1 MPADGRKDVSSK
13 HGGLVFWEGA
23 SRSGAGDRVGCKMPL
38 TALRFAFQENV
49 DERRFGRLAHLL
61 TVIQLEIER
70 ESADLGPFAERMTDC
85 AAFSSEAM
93 ENGEV
98 PEHMSAR
105 IDALARKL
113 VLNRE
118 RQVSLEQQMSFV
130 DRTRKG
136 LLRILPSHGA

>member
-1 MPADGRKDVSSK
+1 M
-13 HGGLVFWEGA
+13 GGLY
-23 SRSGAGDRVGCKMPL
+23 SGKVRPRRALATRVGCKMPL

-49 DERRFGRLAHLL
+49 DERRFGRLARLL

-70 ESADLGPFAERMTDC
+70 ESAELRPSVERMTDC

-98 PEHMSAR
+98 PDHMSAR
-105 IDALARKL
+105 IDALARNL
-113 VLNRE
+113 ALNRG

-130 DRTRKG
+130 DRTKEG

>member
-1 MPADGRKDVSSK
+1 
-13 HGGLVFWEGA
+13 
-23 SRSGAGDRVGCKMPL
+23 MPL
-38 TALRFAFQENV
+38 AALRFAFQENV
-49 DERRFGRLAHLL
+49 DERRFGRLARLL
-61 TVIQLEIER
+61 TVIQLEIEK
-70 ESADLGPFAERMTDC
+70 ESAELRPSVERMTDC

-113 VLNRE
+113 ALNRG